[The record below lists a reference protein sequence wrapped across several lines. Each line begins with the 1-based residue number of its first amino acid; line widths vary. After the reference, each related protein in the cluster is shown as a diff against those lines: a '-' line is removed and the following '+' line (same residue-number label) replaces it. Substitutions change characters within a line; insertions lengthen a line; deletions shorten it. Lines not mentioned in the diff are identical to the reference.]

1 MAPTIKQRIEL
12 DGGAELKRELAEFG
26 AAGRKAF
33 RDLQAAAAE
42 TKGLPSGFFGSL
54 KQAQV
59 QLQGLAKQF
68 KDFGKATQDIGKT
81 FSTHLTLPILGAG
94 AGILKQAADFE
105 KAGNSFAA
113 NAGVVGK
120 AFEDATAKA
129 QELGQASVFS
139 STEALQ
145 GMTELSKIGLDFQ
158 TIMGGAAKA
167 MVDLAAANDTQ
178 LAPAAAV
185 IGDLMNQF
193 GLKAA
198 QLPQIVNEVTGAT
211 IQSKLSFEDY
221 ALAIGQAGGAAGSLG
236 VSFEDFNAVLAA
248 TASSFASGSDAG
260 TSFKTFLQRLVPQSK
275 QAAAM
280 MDKLGLKF
288 FDASGRMKSMS
299 QIAQELQDKLGKLS
313 QEDLNDAVSTI
324 FGTDAMRTAIALM
337 KQGGKGID
345 DMMAKLLATVAAD
358 IAATRVKG
366 LTGELNQFNSAVENL
381 SIAIGKSGLLD
392 FVTRLVERAT
402 EFTQSLSNLDPAVL
416 RLGTEIGAVVA
427 AIGPALIALGL
438 LGRGI
443 GFVFGGIGQLIGAVI
458 LLRNAFLTL
467 TPLGRLILLVAA
479 GIKGVG
485 VVLDLIKN
493 KQFDSAKA
501 ANAHQKA
508 LGELDA
514 AMQNVKAGVPGAA
527 EALKQLAQRHL
538 DAAKAALADAEAQ
551 AKGAREAFEAAKLSQ
566 EQSAL
571 GPLEKRLGLDVDP
584 ALEQLIIREK
594 NVAQAQRELQELQNK
609 IDGKVVSNIEDL
621 RTQAAGTADS
631 LKNVAAAAADT
642 GSKVEGL
649 SHQIQVFRGGGA
661 DGKMT
666 SETFDVVNG
675 VAKRAEDSKKALD
688 DVGASA
694 EKAGQKVKAVS
705 DDIANSVRTVPAAL
719 NSNSTSAAVDSV
731 VNDVN
736 RIKPAADEAATGLK
750 AALNPTDDVGAGLN
764 AAIDTAVDGVI
775 TGVQKMPG
783 AAQEAVG
790 GLNSA
795 LTDIDT
801 AGAQQAAQAIAGPFQ
816 ALPGVFSAIFQG
828 LGALVQGGF
837 GNLSSTIASLA
848 SQIRTEINSIISAL
862 REAVAQAQ
870 SLRAQA
876 GGSSSGGGGGSQGGF
891 AGGGYLAYGPGT
903 PTSDSIPIMASVKE
917 FIMQAKATAYYGPGF
932 MHALNQMKIPRE
944 FFRGI
949 RGFRVGGLIDHM
961 NRSLSIPHLAGG
973 GMVPELARSTGGL
986 SGKLV
991 HVDLQY
997 GPTMQQVLRAIA
1009 EDSAVDKLARWSV
1022 GQSLTK
1028 A

>member
-1 MAPTIKQRIEL
+1 MAPTIKQRIQL
-12 DGGAELKRELAEFG
+12 DGGAEIKRELAEFG

-33 RDLQAAAAE
+33 RDIQAAAAA
-42 TKGLPSGFFGSL
+42 TKGLPPGFFGSL

-59 QLQGLAKQF
+59 QIQGLAKQF
-68 KDFGKATQDIGKT
+68 KDFGKATQDIGKK

-105 KAGNSFAA
+105 QAGNSFAA
-113 NAGVVGK
+113 ASGVVGK
-120 AFEDATAKA
+120 AFEDATRKA

-145 GMTELSKIGLDFQ
+145 AMTELSKIGLDYQ
-158 TIMGGAAKA
+158 TIMGGAAQA
-167 MVDLAAANDTQ
+167 TVDLAAANGAT
-178 LAPAAAV
+178 LEPSAKV
-185 IGDLMNQF
+185 IGDLINQF
-193 GLKAA
+193 GLKVS
-198 QLPQIVNEVTGAT
+198 QLPDIVNQVTGAVNE
-211 IQSKLSFEDY
+211 SSLSFDDY
-221 ALAIGQAGGAAGSLG
+221 ALAIGQAGSVAGGLG
-236 VSFEDFNAVLAA
+236 VSFNDFNAALAA
-248 TASSFASGSDAG
+248 TATSFSSGSDAG

-280 MDKLGLKF
+280 MSKLGLSF
-288 FDASGRMKSMS
+288 FDSTGKMKSMS
-299 QIAQELQDKLGKLS
+299 EIAQILQDKLGRLS

-324 FGTDAMRTAIALM
+324 FGTDAMRTAINLM
-337 KQGGKGID
+337 HQGAKGVDEVMGKL
-345 DMMAKLLATVAAD
+345 KATNGAD

-366 LTGELNQFNSAVENL
+366 LTGELNQFNSAIENL

-392 FVTRLVERAT
+392 FVTKLVERGT
-402 EFTQSLSNLDPAVL
+402 EFVQTLSSMDPAIL
-416 RLGTEIGAVVA
+416 RLGTEIAAVAA
-427 AIGPALIALGL
+427 AIGPTLIALGL

-485 VVLDLIKN
+485 IVLDLIKN

-501 ANAHQKA
+501 ASAHQKA
-508 LGELDA
+508 LAELDG
-514 AMQNVKAGVPGAA
+514 AMKNVAAGVPGAS

-551 AKGAREAFEAAKLSQ
+551 AKGARAAFEAAKLSQ
-566 EQSAL
+566 DQSAL

-621 RTQAAGTADS
+621 RDQAAGAADS
-631 LKNVAAAAADT
+631 LKTVAAAAADT
-642 GSKVEGL
+642 GAKVEAA

-661 DGKMT
+661 DGKIT
-666 SETFDVVNG
+666 SETFDIVDG
-675 VAKRAEDSKKALD
+675 VAKRAEASTKALD

-705 DDIANSVRTVPAAL
+705 DSIANNVRTVPEAL
-719 NSNSTSAAVDSV
+719 NSGATSAAVDSV

-828 LGALVQGGF
+828 LGVLVQGGF
-837 GNLSSTIASLA
+837 GNLSATIASLA

-876 GGSSSGGGGGSQGGF
+876 GSSSGGGSQGGF
-891 AGGGYLAYGPGT
+891 ASGSYVTGPGG
-903 PTSDSIPIMASVKE
+903 PKSDSILAWLSNTE
-917 FIMQAKATAYYGPGF
+917 FVMQARAVRKYGVGF
-932 MHALNQMKIPRE
+932 FNALNQGLISLDALK
-944 FFRGI
+944 
-949 RGFRVGGLIDHM
+949 GFSVGGLVDNMSRQMTIPRFADGG
-961 NRSLSIPHLAGG
+961 LALASIGG
-973 GMVPELARSTGGL
+973 GTGNRTHLSLQINNGPVIDDLTIGNIALNRLRQELVNERLTATGRPPQR
-986 SGKLV
+986 
-991 HVDLQY
+991 H
-997 GPTMQQVLRAIA
+997 
-1009 EDSAVDKLARWSV
+1009 W
-1022 GQSLTK
+1022 
-1028 A
+1028 